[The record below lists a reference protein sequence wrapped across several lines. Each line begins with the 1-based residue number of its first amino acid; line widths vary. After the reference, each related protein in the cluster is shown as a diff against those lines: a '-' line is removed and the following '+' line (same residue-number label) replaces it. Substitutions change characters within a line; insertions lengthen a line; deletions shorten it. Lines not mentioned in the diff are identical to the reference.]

1 MRHVAL
7 VSKAETLLEEVF
19 DKAFCCESGMKHI
32 IKKQGRYSYC
42 IAIARI
48 RIRIKMVSRPYFKHR
63 IEQIEALVRSS
74 DSDLK
79 TLRAIQHEL
88 TFRSRPKARTI
99 KAKVDELILQLSGEG
114 SVLLPQARLAIASE
128 ARDASN
134 TCPAPPTIP
143 NNTTPDRVAVE
154 CAKCKTMNFVSTLDG
169 VVQHLSCSNCKVPYE
184 ARFLYGVMRTTFQVD
199 HAPKSGSASIK
210 WVVAALACLV
220 VLALILK

>member
-1 MRHVAL
+1 
-7 VSKAETLLEEVF
+7 
-19 DKAFCCESGMKHI
+19 
-32 IKKQGRYSYC
+32 
-42 IAIARI
+42 
-48 RIRIKMVSRPYFKHR
+48 MVSRPYFKHR

-74 DSDLK
+74 GSDLK

-99 KAKVDELILQLSGEG
+99 RAKVDDLILQLSGEG
-114 SVLLPQARLAIASE
+114 SVLLPQARHATTSE
-128 ARDASN
+128 ANDASSP
-134 TCPAPPTIP
+134 CPVQPAVP
-143 NNTTPDRVAVE
+143 NNTMPDRVAVE

-184 ARFLYGVMRTTFQVD
+184 ARFWYGVMRTTFQVD
-199 HAPKSGSASIK
+199 DVHKSGSASIK